1 MILTVLVHC
10 FKFSLIEKADSAD
23 MRDTVPGETMPFLML
38 SILADVIATAA
49 LKSSEGFTRLIPT
62 LIVLLGYG
70 LGFYFLS
77 LSLKVMPVGTAYAV
91 ASGLGTALIVLL
103 GVLFMK
109 EPLSAV
115 KLLGLVLIVAG
126 VVALNVVDGHS
137 SKS

>member
-1 MILTVLVHC
+1 
-10 FKFSLIEKADSAD
+10 
-23 MRDTVPGETMPFLML
+23 MPFLML

-62 LIVLLGYG
+62 LIVMVGYG

-103 GVLFMK
+103 GALFLK
-109 EPLSAV
+109 EPLTAS
-115 KLLGLVLIVAG
+115 KLFSILLIVGG
-126 VVALNVVDGHS
+126 VVGLNLVDKHS
-137 SKS
+137 

>member
-1 MILTVLVHC
+1 
-10 FKFSLIEKADSAD
+10 
-23 MRDTVPGETMPFLML
+23 ML

-49 LKSSEGFTRLIPT
+49 LKSSEGFTRLVPT

-77 LSLKVMPVGTAYAV
+77 LSLKVIPVGTAYAV

-109 EPLSAV
+109 EPLSAA
-115 KLLGLVLIVAG
+115 KLGAILLIVAG
-126 VVALNVVDGHS
+126 VVALNALDGHS